1 MYPGVSA
8 NEAQRFSA
16 KPRQLRGEARGWGAP
31 FSTRRGPL
39 GAQDPALNAPH
50 RPQPTTRGLGLGIE
64 AGQSNA
70 KSSTSVFAPVS
81 GCLGGARARGR
92 ISQTA
97 LSTRHVLTICCR
109 QTGQ

>member
-1 MYPGVSA
+1 MYLGVCA

-31 FSTRRGPL
+31 FSARRGPL

-50 RPQPTTRGLGLGIE
+50 RPQPTTRGLGFGSE
-64 AGQSNA
+64 AGQSSA

-81 GCLGGARARGR
+81 GCLGGGVAE
-92 ISQTA
+92 SHK
-97 LSTRHVLTICCR
+97 RHSVQVHRKYRHIYE
-109 QTGQ
+109 